1 MGERLT
7 LAPGASAS
15 FVGSAV
21 VYTADAKHRVLGVP
35 REILDGPGVVSS
47 PCALAMAQGARRIY
61 AAPTSGSRSPA
72 SPGPEAHGGKEPGTV
87 VVALAA
93 DDVEHARAYV
103 SRGERDRVRGWAE
116 QAGLDLVRR
125 YLEGSRSRTSS
136 LDI

>member
-1 MGERLT
+1 
-7 LAPGASAS
+7 
-15 FVGSAV
+15 
-21 VYTADAKHRVLGVP
+21 VLGVP

-47 PCALAMAQGARRIY
+47 ACAIAMAQGARRLY
-61 AAPTSGSRSPA
+61 ASDIAIALTGVA
-72 SPGPEAHGGKEPGTV
+72 GPEPHGGKEPGTV

-125 YLEGSRSRTSS
+125 YLEHRPLPASS
-136 LDI
+136 IDI